1 MDPIQAAIDDIESL
15 PPGETL
21 SYTKTAA
28 KYSVVQS
35 TLIQR
40 HKGITQPPEV
50 KNSNQ
55 QKLTLQQEQE
65 LVQYIK
71 SLTERHIPPTRE
83 IVQNF
88 ASAIAK
94 EPIDPRHTYNMDE
107 KGFLI
112 GVISRSKRIFSR

>member
-28 KYSVVQS
+28 KYGIVRS
-35 TLIQR
+35 TLIRR

-55 QKLTLQQEQE
+55 QKLTPQQEQE
-65 LVQYIK
+65 LVQYI
-71 SLTERHIPPTRE
+71 
-83 IVQNF
+83 
-88 ASAIAK
+88 
-94 EPIDPRHTYNMDE
+94 
-107 KGFLI
+107 
-112 GVISRSKRIFSR
+112 